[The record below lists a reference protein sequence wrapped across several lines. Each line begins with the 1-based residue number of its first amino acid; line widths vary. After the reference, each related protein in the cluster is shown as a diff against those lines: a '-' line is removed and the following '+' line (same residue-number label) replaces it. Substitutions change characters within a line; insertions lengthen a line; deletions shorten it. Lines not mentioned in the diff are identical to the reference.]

1 MVLVLPLL
9 TPCLIHVHITC
20 KAGTASCLKVAGLDQ
35 SLLSPL
41 TQHIENTLPSTDKSP
56 ICYPLH
62 LEPMWQMKICSQSQ
76 QCWTKAEKKKYFLFL
91 DK

>member
-41 TQHIENTLPSTDKSP
+41 TQQIENTLPSTDKSP
-56 ICYPLH
+56 IHYPLH
-62 LEPMWQMKICSQSQ
+62 LESMWQMKIRSQSQ
-76 QCWTKAEKKKYFLFL
+76 QCWTKAEKKILLVFG
-91 DK
+91 